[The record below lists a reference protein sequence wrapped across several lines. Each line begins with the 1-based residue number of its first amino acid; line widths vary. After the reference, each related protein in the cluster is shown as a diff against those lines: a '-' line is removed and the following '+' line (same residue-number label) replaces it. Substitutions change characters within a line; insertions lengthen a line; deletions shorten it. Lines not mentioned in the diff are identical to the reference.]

1 MIIKKMKATFGNLE
15 GSELELK
22 AGLNIVT
29 APNEAGKSTWMAFI
43 RAMFYGIDTTQRDK
57 GGVLAD
63 KNRYRPW
70 SGAQMAGTME
80 IETEGKDI
88 ILTRET
94 ASAAAPMRKFA
105 AA

>member
-57 GGVLAD
+57 PYITFL
-63 KNRYRPW
+63 
-70 SGAQMAGTME
+70 
-80 IETEGKDI
+80 
-88 ILTRET
+88 
-94 ASAAAPMRKFA
+94 
-105 AA
+105 